1 VRMANRL
8 EARFASPVGRLLR
21 GPLLALLA
29 VAAAAAVLLRA
40 NSAVLLVVYLG
51 LSVRLSAVGLTT
63 VIRVAQTWGR
73 DNGVATPGG
82 NGASAVAFGLRN
94 GWRRPDAGETVT
106 LVQAFVMLA
115 LAECL
120 LWLVWTK
127 PGPWISALLIVFA
140 AAQARPLARR
150 LHALPL
156 IRRRWRRLPAVARAT
171 VPTLVLLNVA
181 VAIALGNVGIGLFAV
196 LVCLDFGLLNRLIV
210 VSPTLGR
217 AVQGAATDASRANGY
232 TNGYH
237 PDAANRLEDL
247 VPCTAGKAAAPE
259 ARAPSLGAGSRLRPR
274 VAAVA
279 VVASAGWIA
288 YARPGPLVTL
298 GVLALALAIPFTS
311 EVNRD
316 QAVAMVLG
324 VAVAVATIDYVSWR
338 FGVMNWGGWWIAAP
352 LLCAETLGAI
362 HVLGFQFTLWPRP
375 PPRIEP
381 AGDPTRYPIFIFVP
395 TVNEGEEILRPT
407 LEACIAA
414 RDRYLARHPRG
425 EVTIVVC
432 NDGRAAKFPGYE
444 EIDGLAKELGIECVT
459 RPVGGGAKAGNIE
472 NARQQLLATGDSLI
486 LIFDADQVPK
496 PDFLLKTIPPFAD
509 PRVGWVQT
517 GQYYAN
523 LNNPVARWADD
534 QQSMFYNL
542 LCSGKAALN
551 AAFICG
557 TNVVIRATALDEI
570 GGLPQ
575 DSVTE
580 DFAASIALHPR
591 WRSIYLT
598 DVLATGLGPLDIP
611 SYLKQ
616 QRRWAL
622 GTLGVF
628 RSHWR
633 EILLPTRHGLRAGQ
647 RVQYL
652 LACTH
657 YLCGPRDVIY
667 VASPILFLVTGVPA
681 VRTAALSQYLAH
693 FLPYAVLGVTALWYP
708 ARKVTGLRGI
718 IIGFGSFPAVSGSLA
733 SVILGRKAGFAVT
746 SKARSSSGPTLRYL
760 RVYVVLVLLCIAALV
775 WATQVHGERK
785 TSLFISLL
793 WIGYSLVMLGGFLSL
808 AWQDIRFQARA
819 AQAGAIDEVSAK
831 LPYPSKLLHRPADLQ
846 PMWNLGLAVL
856 MATPFLVGSRL
867 NSLVAFP
874 STNPAPLVV
883 SRNTPGAPFLGVSLP
898 VQLVEK
904 RPVVLERD
912 LDARLSIVGRT
923 QDIHDHFDRAWAE
936 QLAAHGGRPWIT
948 LQFGVFGPGRKV
960 PLDANLPAIFN
971 GVDDGPITRWAREVR
986 AFRWPVYLTIL
997 EHTDKD
1003 WSLSS
1008 AVANGGIPEDVPR
1021 AWAHVQSIF
1030 RRVGATNVAWVW
1042 APADPIDDRAFAPPP
1057 STIDAVLQSFIN
1069 FPGTRWGQPRT
1080 ELQRLERRYPGKP
1093 LFVEASASGPPEVKA
1108 RWLARL
1114 GGALK
1119 QSPQVYALLYHEGG
1133 PALEPTSA
1141 EVKSWSLASDPRSLG
1156 AMKHVVAELDAMR
1169 RHE

>member
-1 VRMANRL
+1 M
-8 EARFASPVGRLLR
+8 
-21 GPLLALLA
+21 
-29 VAAAAAVLLRA
+29 
-40 NSAVLLVVYLG
+40 
-51 LSVRLSAVGLTT
+51 
-63 VIRVAQTWGR
+63 
-73 DNGVATPGG
+73 
-82 NGASAVAFGLRN
+82 
-94 GWRRPDAGETVT
+94 
-106 LVQAFVMLA
+106 
-115 LAECL
+115 
-120 LWLVWTK
+120 
-127 PGPWISALLIVFA
+127 
-140 AAQARPLARR
+140 
-150 LHALPL
+150 
-156 IRRRWRRLPAVARAT
+156 
-171 VPTLVLLNVA
+171 
-181 VAIALGNVGIGLFAV
+181 GLFAV
-196 LVCLDFGLLNRLIV
+196 LACLDFTLLNRLIV
-210 VSPTLGR
+210 ASPTPGR

-237 PDAANRLEDL
+237 PDAANRLEEM
-247 VPCTAGKAAAPE
+247 VASIGRKAAVPE
-259 ARAPSLGAGSRLRPR
+259 RRPATSLGAGSRLRAR

-279 VVASAGWIA
+279 VVAAAGWIA

-298 GVLALALAIPFTS
+298 AVLALALAIPFTS

-316 QAVAMVLG
+316 QAVAMVLA

-338 FGVMNWGGWWIAAP
+338 FGVMNWGGWWIAGP

-381 AGDPTRYPIFIFVP
+381 IGDPTRYPVFIFVP
-395 TVNEGEEILRPT
+395 TVNEGETILRPT

-414 RDRYLARHPRG
+414 REQYLAQHPHG

-432 NDGRAAKFPGYE
+432 NDGRAAKAPGYAE
-444 EIDGLAKELGIECVT
+444 VDSLAKELGIDCVT

-472 NARQQLLATGDSLI
+472 NARQQLRATGDSLVV
-486 LIFDADQVPK
+486 IFDADQVPK
-496 PDFLLKTIPPFAD
+496 PDFLLRTIPPFAD
-509 PRVGWVQT
+509 PQVGWVQT

-628 RSHWR
+628 RCRWR

-657 YLCGPRDVIY
+657 YLCGARDLVY
-667 VASPILFLVTGVPA
+667 LASPILFIVTGVPA
-681 VRTAALSQYLAH
+681 VLTASLSQYLAH
-693 FLPYAVLGVTALWYP
+693 FLPYAVLGLTALWYP

-718 IIGFGSFPAVSGSLA
+718 IIGFGSFPALVGSLA

-746 SKARSSSGPTLRYL
+746 SKTRSSGPTLRYL
-760 RVYVVLVLLCIAALV
+760 RLYVVLVLLCIAALV
-775 WATQVHGERK
+775 WATQVHAERK

-793 WIGYSLVMLGGFLSL
+793 WIGYSLVMLGSFLWL

-819 AQAGAIDEVSAK
+819 ARVGAIDEVSAK
-831 LPYPSKLLHRPADLQ
+831 LHYPSKLLHRPADLQ
-846 PMWNLGLAVL
+846 PMWNLGLAVV
-856 MATPFLVGSRL
+856 MATPLLVGSRL
-867 NSLVAFP
+867 DSLVTFP
-874 STNPAPLVV
+874 SRNPAPLVV
-883 SRNTPGAPFLGVSLP
+883 SRNTPGAPYLGVSLP
-898 VQLVEK
+898 VQLVKK
-904 RPVVLERD
+904 RPVALERE
-912 LDARLSIVGRT
+912 LGTRLSIVGRT
-923 QDIHDHFDRAWAE
+923 QDIHDHFDGTWAE

-948 LQFGVFGPGRKV
+948 LQFGLFGPGRKV
-960 PLDANLPAIFN
+960 PLAASLPAIVN
-971 GVDDGPITRWAREVR
+971 GVNDGPIRRWAREVR
-986 AFRWPVYLTIL
+986 DFGRPVYLTIL

-1008 AVANGGIPEDVPR
+1008 GVAQGGIPEDVPR

-1030 RRVGATNVAWVW
+1030 RRAGATNVAWVW
-1042 APADPIDDRAFAPPP
+1042 APADPINDRAFAPPP

-1080 ELQRLERRYPGKP
+1080 VLQRLERRYPGKP
-1093 LFVEASASGPPEVKA
+1093 LFVEASVSGSPEEKA
-1108 RWLARL
+1108 RWLGSL
-1114 GGALK
+1114 GDAV
-1119 QSPQVYALLYHEGG
+1119 QRSAQVYALLYHEGG
-1133 PALEPTSA
+1133 PALKPTSA
-1141 EVKSWSLASDPRSLG
+1141 QVKSWSLASDPSSLA
-1156 AMKHVVAELDAMR
+1156 AMKRVVAELDGMR
-1169 RHE
+1169 RHK